1 MSGASISYNP
11 NPRFVPDD
19 LKLRFGNVPDA
30 AILFDSAAS
39 ELTLQT
45 TDASNALQDRLTIDT
60 GTNTPTV
67 SVSALLL
74 VEDTTDATSITAG
87 AMVSAG
93 GVAAAKSAVVGEGL
107 TIGAAAGNRKFSQ
120 VTTNT
125 QSVDTTAGGTQ
136 ILDFSTTGSDGALVL
151 VVGHT
156 DSGADT
162 AFLDL
167 LLVAEEAGGTVAVIQ
182 AVNTR
187 GTPPS
192 RAYSVPSE
200 RILKLLMA
208 AGSYD
213 VGVHLISGVPSP
225 L

>member
-182 AVNTR
+182 AVDTR

>member
-19 LKLRFGNVPDA
+19 LKLRFGSVPDA

-45 TDASNALQDRLTIDT
+45 TDASNVLQDRLTIDT
-60 GTNTPTV
+60 GTATPTL
-67 SVSALLL
+67 SVSSLLV

-87 AMVSAG
+87 AVVSAG
-93 GVAAAKSAVVGEGL
+93 GVAAAKSAVVGEGMR
-107 TIGAAAGNRKFSQ
+107 IGAAESNRTFRQ

-125 QSVDTTAGGTQ
+125 QGVDTTAGGTQ
-136 ILDFSTTGSDGALVL
+136 ILDFDSAGPDGVLVL
-151 VVGHT
+151 VIGHLDT
-156 DSGADT
+156 GADT
-162 AFLDL
+162 AFMDL
-167 LLVAEEAGGTVAVIQ
+167 LLVPEESGGTVAVIQ
-182 AVNTR
+182 SVNTR
-187 GTPPS
+187 GTPAA
-192 RAYSVPSE
+192 RTYTVPIE
-200 RILKLLMA
+200 RKLKPLMA

-213 VGVHLISGVPSP
+213 LGVHVISGAPSP